1 MNWFY
6 NLKIS
11 VKMLTGFILVA
22 ILAGVIGFIGVKNIK
37 QLNSDYTFLYEK
49 HGMTLANIGQVA
61 ASYQEQRVLIRD
73 VIMDKSGDKSKII
86 AKMKKGEEN
95 IQDNLE
101 KYGRG
106 VTTDEGRNL
115 YNQLKTSLDKFYN
128 NRNKII
134 DLAARNQNEQIEA
147 AVIEGGPIA
156 AEVLGTIDK
165 INALKAK
172 VAKNTEEANEKKTSD
187 IEALTIGIVLAVIA
201 IAIAL
206 GLFISRSISK
216 PIQKLVRAADKIAVG
231 DLKVDVALAR
241 KDEMGLLGDAFA
253 KVISAIE
260 HLTQDAGMLADAAV
274 AGNLAIR
281 ADAAKHQG
289 EYRKIIEGVN
299 NTLDSVIGHIKR
311 AADYME
317 KIAQGSIPE
326 KITYSVNGD
335 FNVIKNSLNN
345 CIDNIKSLV
354 ADADMLSVAAVEGNL
369 SIRADASKHQGD
381 YRRIIEGVNKTLDA
395 VIEPITEASAVLQEL
410 SQGNLNVSVT
420 GNYKGDHAQIKQALN
435 QTIGALAQHINEIS
449 NTLHEM
455 SKGNLNVRIT
465 GEYHGNFIAMKEAL
479 NSIID
484 SLNDVLGEI
493 NGAAEQVSAGSG
505 QVSASS
511 QSLSQ
516 GSTEQA
522 SAIEEITASMEEMA
536 AQTKQNAENAN
547 QANGLAEVSKETAVQ
562 GNTEMQEMLRA
573 MTEINEASSSISKII
588 KVIDEIA
595 FQTNILALN
604 AAVEAARAGEHGKGF
619 AVVAEEVRNLAAR
632 SANAA
637 KETTVMIEG
646 SIKKVETGTNI
657 ANATADALNKIV
669 ENITA
674 VAGLVSTI
682 ATASNEQ
689 ASGISQVTQGISQVS
704 QVVQTNSAT
713 AEECASASEEL
724 SSQSIMLREKVGQ
737 FRLRKQAGRAQI
749 DNDSQQR
756 RMRLDMED
764 RSAASSFQ
772 KAAPKGDK
780 VRISLSDTEF
790 DKY

>member
-22 ILAGVIGFIGVKNIK
+22 ILAGVVGFIGIKNIK
-37 QLNSDYTFLYEK
+37 QLNNDYASLYENS
-49 HGMTLANIGQVA
+49 GVVLGYLGEVSAN
-61 ASYQEQRVLIRD
+61 YQQQRVLLRD
-73 VIMDKSGDKSKII
+73 IIADKSGDKSKFI
-86 AKMKKGEEN
+86 AKLKDSDKI
-95 IQDNLE
+95 IQDNLMKFE
-101 KYGRG
+101 KGIE
-106 VTTDEGRNL
+106 TAEEKNL
-115 YNQLKTSLDKFYN
+115 YNQLKTGFDKFYII
-128 NRNKII
+128 RGKII
-134 DLAARNQNEQIEA
+134 DTASSGQSEQAATLLA
-147 AVIEGGPIA
+147 EGGVIA
-156 AEVLGTIDK
+156 GELTAAI
-165 INALKAK
+165 AK
-172 VAKNTEEANEKKTSD
+172 LNEYNVNYGRTTADEYAKKTSD
-187 IEALTIGIVLAVIA
+187 IITITIGIILAA
-201 IAIAL
+201 MTLAIAL
-206 GLFISRSISK
+206 GMFISRSISS
-216 PIQKLVRAADKIAVG
+216 PVQKLVRAADKIAAG
-231 DLKVDVALAR
+231 DLKVDVALNR
-241 KDEMGLLGDAFA
+241 KDEMGQLGDSFA
-253 KVISAIE
+253 KLVNAIE
-260 HLTQDAGMLADAAV
+260 LMVQDTANLADAAV
-274 AGNLAIR
+274 
-281 ADAAKHQG
+281 
-289 EYRKIIEGVN
+289 EG
-299 NTLDSVIGHIKR
+299 K
-311 AADYME
+311 
-317 KIAQGSIPE
+317 
-326 KITYSVNGD
+326 
-335 FNVIKNSLNN
+335 
-345 CIDNIKSLV
+345 
-354 ADADMLSVAAVEGNL
+354 LST
-369 SIRADASKHQGD
+369 RADASKHQGE
-381 YRRIIEGVNKTLDA
+381 YHKIVQGVNNTLDA
-395 VIEPITEASAVLQEL
+395 VIEPIKEASAVLQEV
-410 SQGNLNVSVT
+410 SQGNLNVSVV
-420 GNYKGDHAQIKQALN
+420 GNYKGDHAEIKQALN
-435 QTIGALAQHINEIS
+435 HTIAALAQHINEIS
-449 NTLHEM
+449 STLGEM
-455 SKGNLNVRIT
+455 SRGNLNVRIT

-484 SLNDVLGEI
+484 SLNDVLGDI
-493 NGAAEQVSAGSG
+493 NGASEQVSAGAG

-562 GNTEMQEMLRA
+562 GNAEMQEMLRA

-646 SIKKVETGTNI
+646 SIKKVEAGTNI
-657 ANATADALNKIV
+657 ANATAGALNKIV

-689 ASGISQVTQGISQVS
+689 ASGISQVSQGISQVS

-724 SSQSIMLREKVGQ
+724 SSQSIMLREKVSQ
-737 FRLRKQAGRAQI
+737 FKLRNKSRSRF
-749 DNDSQQR
+749 DNDPQLLRMLKEMEERGAQSSQ
-756 RMRLDMED
+756 
-764 RSAASSFQ
+764 
-772 KAAPKGDK
+772 AAPLGDK